1 MTQGVAKSNDFMLG
15 TATIMLGAQEDMF
28 NLTEENSI
36 GLVKNVEFKSTPTF
50 VDLTQGVTNSLV
62 YSVMNGNTT
71 GITSEM
77 YEYTPQNLA
86 YGLSLDGSKIVRQ
99 TASST
104 LALAVEDPATDGE
117 LTDTDFQLVATTG
130 LAAGDMLLVHSGKA
144 DNVMARRIVSVD
156 TANKT
161 VTLDSGL
168 PFGLKV
174 GAKFEKVNVLATGST
189 KTPEFLSAKIVGEL
203 ANGKIVVMLFPKV
216 RVSSGLTMG
225 FKTDNFG
232 NVPFELKVFD
242 LVNTDPH
249 FAEFSGAGPDGSSAN
264 GMLLD

>member
-104 LALAVEDPATDGE
+104 LALAVADPTAGAQTDE
-117 LTDTDFQLVATTG
+117 EFQLVAVTG
-130 LAAGDMLLVHSGKA
+130 FTAGDMVLVHSGKA
-144 DNVMARRIVSVD
+144 DNVMARRILEVD
-156 TANKT
+156 AAAKT
-161 VTLDSGL
+161 VMLDSGL

-249 FAEFSGAGPDGSSAN
+249 FAEFSVAGPDGSSAN